1 MSSIITPQEYAAA
14 LRADLPSFIHRTFE
28 QLNPGTQ
35 FLPNWHI
42 DAIASRLRDCM
53 DGKTRRLI
61 INIPP
66 RHTKSIAAS
75 VAFPAWLLGLQP
87 EAQIVAVSYS
97 QELANKH
104 ALDCR
109 AVMESEWFRFAF
121 KTRLSS
127 TRNAVQEFTTTQ
139 RGSRLA
145 TSVGGT
151 LTGRGGDFI
160 IIDDPL
166 KPEDADS
173 DAARNRANDWF
184 DGTLYSRQ
192 NDPNSSCIIVIMHR
206 LHEDDLVGHILEQ
219 EQWDVLSLP
228 AIAESEERVTYDT
241 PFGLTTHV
249 RKEGDLLQPERMSA
263 EALAAVRATVGE
275 YHFAG
280 QYQQAPAPKGGG
292 LVKAE
297 WFRYY
302 AANTLPKRFDQV
314 ICSWDTANKATEL
327 ADYSVCTTWGT
338 RDENKYLLDVFR
350 AKLNWPDLRRAVIAR
365 AEEFAADIVLI
376 EDKGSGIQLIQELRG
391 QCVNGVTPYTP
402 KCEKVARLQAQC
414 ATIEVGKVF
423 LPEDAPWL
431 PAYLHEMTTF
441 PAAKHDDQVDST
453 SQALEYIAIGQ
464 KSLGLLFYY
473 KREHEEQEARMR
485 GERI

>member
-1 MSSIITPQEYAAA
+1 MSSIMTQQEYDAA
-14 LRADLPSFIHRTFE
+14 LRADLPTFIHRAFA

-42 DAIASRLRDCM
+42 DAIASRLRECM

-75 VAFPAWLLGLQP
+75 VAFPAWLLGLEP
-87 EAQIVAVSYS
+87 ETQIVAVSYS

-104 ALDCR
+104 SLDCR
-109 AVMESEWFRFAF
+109 AVMESDWFGRAF
-121 KTRLSS
+121 KTRLSA
-127 TRNAVQEFTTTQ
+127 TRNAVQEFTTTK
-139 RGSRLA
+139 RGFRLA

-160 IIDDPL
+160 LIDDPL

-219 EQWDVLSLP
+219 EPWDVLSLP
-228 AIAESEERVTYDT
+228 AIAESEERITYNT
-241 PFGLTTHV
+241 PFGLHV
-249 RKEGDLLQPERMSA
+249 HGRKEGDLLQPEKMSR
-263 EALAAVRATVGE
+263 EVLAAVRATVGE

-280 QYQQAPAPKGGG
+280 QYQQTPAPKGGG
-292 LVKAE
+292 LVKAD
-297 WFRYY
+297 WFKYY
-302 AANTLPKRFDQV
+302 TANTLPKRFDQV
-314 ICSWDTANKATEL
+314 VCSWDTANKATEL

-338 RDENKYLLDVFR
+338 SDGDKYLLDVFR
-350 AKLNWPDLRRAVIAR
+350 AKLNWPDLKRAVIAR
-365 AEEFAADIVLI
+365 ATQFDADIILI
-376 EDKGSGIQLIQELRG
+376 EDKGSGIQLIQELQG
-391 QCVNGVTPYTP
+391 DCVNGVTAYTP

-414 ATIEVGKVF
+414 ATIEAGTVF
-423 LPEDAPWL
+423 LPEVAPWL
-431 PAYLHEMTTF
+431 AAYVHEMITF

-473 KREHEEQEARMR
+473 KRLHEEREARMR
-485 GERI
+485 GEII